1 MIVEFIG
8 STGAGKTSLISKI
21 HQQLAQTKVVTTPF
35 DLIATPLGLG
45 RVTHPTAQNLI
56 QEFVGLPFFI
66 GSLTRHGKFLSHTIE
81 VFSRNTN
88 FSIHRINNFR
98 SLERKIGMYELTQR
112 YDKGQ
117 IILVDEGP
125 ILAAHMFVFTGSI
138 VTPAEI
144 AAFANLLPLPDLV
157 VYIKAPVEVLVR
169 RALQRHD
176 PPREMGKKD
185 PVMTEKY
192 VRDATA
198 VFDQLMESE
207 RIKSR
212 LLVVDNPD
220 LMAEEHDRLAADVIA
235 AILNHES
242 LGSKM
247 HKI

>member
-21 HQQLAQTKVVTTPF
+21 HQRLAQTKVVTTPF

-45 RVTHPTAQNLI
+45 SITHPTVQNLI
-56 QEFVGLPFFI
+56 QELVGLPFFI
-66 GSLTRHGKFLSHTIE
+66 GSLNRHGKFLSHTIE
-81 VFSRNTN
+81 TFSRNTK

-98 SLERKIGMYELTQR
+98 SLERKLGMYELTQH

-138 VTPAEI
+138 VTSSEI

-157 VYIKAPVEVLVR
+157 IYIKAPVDVLVR
-169 RALQRHD
+169 RALQRPD

-192 VRDATA
+192 VKDATTI
-198 VFDQLMESE
+198 FDQLMESE

-220 LMAEEHDRLAADVIA
+220 LTAEEHDRLAAGVTA